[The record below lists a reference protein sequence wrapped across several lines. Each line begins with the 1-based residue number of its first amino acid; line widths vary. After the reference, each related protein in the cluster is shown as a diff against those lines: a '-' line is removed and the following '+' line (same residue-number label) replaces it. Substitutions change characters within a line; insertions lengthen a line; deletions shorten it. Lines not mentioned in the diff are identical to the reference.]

1 VFALVLTLS
10 ATGAWA
16 DRYSDCS
23 QSKDPDRQI
32 RGCTQI
38 IERGKRESRE
48 WRSYAYYNLGL
59 AYQKKGE
66 VDRAIADYTKAIAI
80 DQKYSNAYNNRGLAY
95 YRKSEV
101 DRAIADYDK
110 AIAIDPKY
118 AYAYNGRG
126 AAYQKK
132 GEVDRAIADYRKALE
147 IDPSY
152 SYPKENLKRLGVT
165 L

>member
-23 QSKDPDRQI
+23 QSKDLDRQI

-38 IERGKRESRE
+38 IERGKRESME

-66 VDRAIADYTKAIAI
+66 VDRAIADYNKAI
-80 DQKYSNAYNNRGLAY
+80 KL
-95 YRKSEV
+95 
-101 DRAIADYDK
+101 
-110 AIAIDPKY
+110 DPKY
-118 AYAYNGRG
+118 AGAYLNRG
-126 AAYQKK
+126 AAYYRK
-132 GEVDRAIADYRKALE
+132 GEVDRAIADYNKAIKLDPNDANAYNNRGAAYQKKGDKDQAIADFRKALE
-147 IDPSY
+147 IDPSHQNA
-152 SYPKENLKRLGVT
+152 KKGLKLLGVT
-165 L
+165 P